1 MLAQSERAVG
11 GDEKR
16 QFLTY
21 ADKAVPARRLGMRA
35 ARGWHASCWT
45 AMHNMTGQTRIFFED
60 ETEGAA
66 TRCFPLWLG
75 LANWE
80 FNMKKQRMQQGF
92 TLIELMIV
100 VAIVG
105 ILAAIAIPAYQ
116 DYTKRARVS
125 EGLSL
130 ASAAQT
136 AIAEYYSSQ
145 GAFYSSGSAPFNTGY
160 GLAAATSITGS
171 SVSQVAVQAN
181 GVIQVTFNNTVS
193 NGSIIELVPVVG
205 TGSVTWVCTY
215 TGSSAA
221 ASNAIAINSANQL
234 SSGWVPST
242 CRI

>member
-1 MLAQSERAVG
+1 
-11 GDEKR
+11 
-16 QFLTY
+16 
-21 ADKAVPARRLGMRA
+21 
-35 ARGWHASCWT
+35 
-45 AMHNMTGQTRIFFED
+45 
-60 ETEGAA
+60 
-66 TRCFPLWLG
+66 
-75 LANWE
+75 
-80 FNMKKQRMQQGF
+80 MKKQRKQQGF

-125 EGLSL
+125 EGLQL

-145 GAFYSSGSAPFNTGY
+145 GAFYASGSAPYNTGY
-160 GLAAATSITGS
+160 GLAAPTSITGS

-181 GVIQVTFNNTVS
+181 GVIQVTFNTTVS
-193 NGSIIELVPVVG
+193 NGALLELVPVVG
-205 TGSVTWVCTY
+205 TGSVNWVCTY
-215 TGSSAA
+215 TGATSA
-221 ASNAIAINSANQL
+221 ASNAIAIPAANQL